1 MEQRKARRFDL
12 RLPFELVRSG
22 SRTISERG
30 ETRNMSSVGVLFESH
45 ANLKV
50 GEALEYLI
58 TLPAPSGTNN
68 HSVRIHCLGKVVRLP
83 KPTEVAATLERYDF
97 VR

>member
-22 SRTISERG
+22 SRNISERG

-50 GEALEYLI
+50 GEPLEYMI
-58 TLPAPSGTNN
+58 TLPSATGPD
-68 HSVRIHCLGKVVRLP
+68 HSAVRIHCLGKVVRLS
-83 KPTEVAATLERYDF
+83 KPAEVAATLERYDF